1 MRQTS
6 RNGKNKQI
14 KQQKK
19 NKIQII
25 DTLYIFTANYVVF
38 FVVSLSRNTFIHLK
52 RNIKVKETHSFQI
65 KTVSDISVNRSKI
78 D

>member
-38 FVVSLSRNTFIHLK
+38 LLFFSLSEYFYSFKEEYKSQRNTFIPDQNCVRH
-52 RNIKVKETHSFQI
+52 
-65 KTVSDISVNRSKI
+65 
-78 D
+78 